1 MKYISNTPPEQKK
14 MLQEIGVEEISDL
27 FQAIPENIRFD
38 RPFDIPEALSELE
51 LMELVQ
57 EKAAK
62 NLDLSKFDSYLGAGS
77 YVHYIPSIIDHLI
90 LRSEFYTAY
99 TPYQAELSQGTLQAM
114 YEYQSMICELTGM
127 GISNASLLDG
137 ASALGEAVIMAR
149 RHTRNSRVIL
159 PKTVHPA
166 YRNVAR
172 TYGEPHG
179 VEFLNVPLQGS
190 QLNLDSLAEEL
201 DDDTAALVVQYPNF
215 YGSLEEMEKI
225 AELLENLKK
234 TLLIVVA
241 NPIALGLLN
250 PPGEFGADIVVG
262 EGQPLGNGVNY
273 GGPNLGYMAIKDDRR
288 MLRQLPGRLVG
299 KTEDVE
305 GETGYVMTMQT
316 REQHIRREK
325 ATSNICTNQAL
336 NALMAAIY
344 LATMGKKGIQE
355 VANQCYQKTRYLR
368 ARLAEIE
375 GVEVV
380 NQDNHFNEF
389 WLKIDRPETSLEEV
403 EQKMCEKDI
412 LPGVNL
418 AEMTDQKGLLVCVT
432 EKKTRQDLD
441 NYVRSL
447 EVVLND

>member
-38 RPFDIPEALSELE
+38 RSFDIPEALSELE
-51 LMELVQ
+51 LMDMVQ
-57 EKAAK
+57 EKAEK

-77 YVHYIPSIIDHLI
+77 YDHYIPAIVDHLI

-149 RHTRNSRVIL
+149 RQTRNSRVLL

-166 YRNVAR
+166 YRNVAQ

-179 VEFLNVPLQGS
+179 VEFLDVPLQGG
-190 QLNLDSLAEEL
+190 QLNLDSLTEEL

-225 AELLENLKK
+225 AELLDNQKK
-234 TLLIVVA
+234 TMLIVVA
-241 NPIALGLLN
+241 NPIALGLLT

-288 MLRQLPGRLVG
+288 LLRQLPGRLVG

-305 GETGYVMTMQT
+305 GEIGYVMTMQT
-316 REQHIRREK
+316 REQHIRRGK

-344 LATMGKKGIQE
+344 LATMGKEGIQE
-355 VANQCYQKTRYLR
+355 VANQCYQKTRYLIT
-368 ARLAEIE
+368 RLAEIE

-380 NQDNHFNEF
+380 NQENHFNEF
-389 WLKIDRPETSLEEV
+389 WLKIDSPGISLEEV

-412 LPGVNL
+412 LAGVNL
-418 AEMTDQKGLLVCVT
+418 TEMTDQEGLLVCVT

>member
-1 MKYISNTPPEQKK
+1 MKYISNTPAEQKQ

-27 FQAIPENIRFD
+27 FQAIPDNIKFD
-38 RPFDIPEALSELE
+38 RSFNLPEALSELE
-51 LMELVQ
+51 LRELVK

-62 NLDLSKFDSYLGAGS
+62 NLDLSNFDSYLGAGS
-77 YVHYIPSIIDHLI
+77 YDHYIPAIIDHLI

-149 RHTRNSRVIL
+149 RHTRNSRVLL
-159 PKTVHPA
+159 PKTLHPA
-166 YRNVAR
+166 YANVAR

-179 VEFLNVPLQGS
+179 LDFVDLPLEGG
-190 QLNLDSLAEEL
+190 QLKLKSLENEL
-201 DDDTAALVVQYPNF
+201 DEETAAVVVQYPNF
-215 YGSLEEMEKI
+215 FGSLEEMKKI
-225 AELLENLKK
+225 AELLEDYSKA
-234 TLLIVVA
+234 LLIVAA
-241 NPIALGLLN
+241 NPIALGLLT
-250 PPGEFGADIVVG
+250 PPGDFGADIVVG
-262 EGQPLGNGVNY
+262 EGQPLGNTVNY

-288 MLRQLPGRLVG
+288 LLRQLPGRLVG

-336 NALMAAIY
+336 NALMGSIY
-344 LATMGKKGIQE
+344 MATMGKEGLQE
-355 VANQCYQKTRYLR
+355 VANQCYQKTRYLI
-368 ARLAEIE
+368 ARLTELE
-375 GVEVV
+375 DVEVV

-389 WLKIDRPETSLEEV
+389 WLKVDRPGTSLEEI
-403 EQKMCEKDI
+403 EQKMCERDI
-412 LPGVNL
+412 LAGVNL
-418 AEMTDQKGLLVCVT
+418 AELTDQEGLLVCVT

-441 NYVRSL
+441 NYVKSL